1 MRVKFGNTT
10 KDVSILEVTPENYIV
25 PKGEEGVYHCRIE
38 QKSFNASTGERQS
51 RPRIQKFEPKM
62 WPMLCRNLKLQGW
75 TVEVMHDPTEWI
87 KQQEEKA
94 AMTEAERIKQRTIEK
109 VTGMGD
115 QLVGIGK
122 EFTIYEGDWDKY
134 YAARLE
140 IWFVPANGGKPR
152 KLKEK
157 LFRVQGWMF

>member
-1 MRVKFGNTT
+1 MRVKYGNTT

-62 WPMLCRNLKLQGW
+62 WPMLSRNLKLQGW

-94 AMTEAERIKQRTIEK
+94 AMTEAERIKQRQEAEAQRKAEEK
-109 VTGMGD
+109 AALKAEIIAELKKAGMIAEPKTEPKTGGSN
-115 QLVGIGK
+115 K
-122 EFTIYEGDWDKY
+122 K
-134 YAARLE
+134 
-140 IWFVPANGGKPR
+140 K
-152 KLKEK
+152 
-157 LFRVQGWMF
+157 

>member
-51 RPRIQKFEPKM
+51 RPRIQKFRPKM
-62 WPMLCRNLKLQGW
+62 WPMLSRNLKLQGW

-94 AMTEAERIKQRTIEK
+94 AMTEAERIRQRQEAEAQRKAEEK
-109 VTGMGD
+109 AALKAEIIAELKAAGMIAEPKAEQEQKPKTEPKTGGSN
-115 QLVGIGK
+115 K
-122 EFTIYEGDWDKY
+122 K
-134 YAARLE
+134 
-140 IWFVPANGGKPR
+140 K
-152 KLKEK
+152 
-157 LFRVQGWMF
+157 

>member
-62 WPMLCRNLKLQGW
+62 WPMLSRNLKLQGW

-94 AMTEAERIKQRTIEK
+94 AMTEAERIKQRQEAEAQRKAEEK
-109 VTGMGD
+109 AALKAEIIAELKAAGMIAEPNKEPKTGGSN
-115 QLVGIGK
+115 K
-122 EFTIYEGDWDKY
+122 K
-134 YAARLE
+134 
-140 IWFVPANGGKPR
+140 K
-152 KLKEK
+152 
-157 LFRVQGWMF
+157 

>member
-1 MRVKFGNTT
+1 MRVKYGNTT

-38 QKSFNASTGERQS
+38 PKSFNASTGERQS

-62 WPMLCRNLKLQGW
+62 WPMLSRNLKLQGW

-94 AMTEAERIKQRTIEK
+94 AMTEAERIRQRQEAEAQRKAEEK
-109 VTGMGD
+109 AALKAEIIAELKAAGMIAEPKAEQEQKPKTEPKTGGSN
-115 QLVGIGK
+115 K
-122 EFTIYEGDWDKY
+122 K
-134 YAARLE
+134 
-140 IWFVPANGGKPR
+140 K
-152 KLKEK
+152 
-157 LFRVQGWMF
+157 

>member
-1 MRVKFGNTT
+1 MRVKYGNTT

-62 WPMLCRNLKLQGW
+62 WPMLSRNLKLQGW

-94 AMTEAERIKQRTIEK
+94 AMTEAERIKQRQEAEAQRKAEEK
-109 VTGMGD
+109 AALKAEIIAELKAAGMIAEPKAEQEQKPKTEPKTGGSN
-115 QLVGIGK
+115 K
-122 EFTIYEGDWDKY
+122 K
-134 YAARLE
+134 
-140 IWFVPANGGKPR
+140 K
-152 KLKEK
+152 
-157 LFRVQGWMF
+157 

>member
-1 MRVKFGNTT
+1 MRVKYGNTT

-62 WPMLCRNLKLQGW
+62 WPMLSRNLKLQGW

-94 AMTEAERIKQRTIEK
+94 AMTEAERIRQRQEAEAQRKAEEK
-109 VTGMGD
+109 AALKAEIIAELKAAGMIAEPKAEQEQKPKTEPKTGGSN
-115 QLVGIGK
+115 K
-122 EFTIYEGDWDKY
+122 K
-134 YAARLE
+134 
-140 IWFVPANGGKPR
+140 K
-152 KLKEK
+152 
-157 LFRVQGWMF
+157 

>member
-51 RPRIQKFEPKM
+51 RPRIQKFRPKM
-62 WPMLCRNLKLQGW
+62 WPMLSRNLKLQGW

-94 AMTEAERIKQRTIEK
+94 AMTEAERIKQRQEAEAQRKAEEK
-109 VTGMGD
+109 AALKAEIIAELKKAGMIAEPKAEQEQKPKTEPKTGGSN
-115 QLVGIGK
+115 K
-122 EFTIYEGDWDKY
+122 K
-134 YAARLE
+134 
-140 IWFVPANGGKPR
+140 K
-152 KLKEK
+152 
-157 LFRVQGWMF
+157 